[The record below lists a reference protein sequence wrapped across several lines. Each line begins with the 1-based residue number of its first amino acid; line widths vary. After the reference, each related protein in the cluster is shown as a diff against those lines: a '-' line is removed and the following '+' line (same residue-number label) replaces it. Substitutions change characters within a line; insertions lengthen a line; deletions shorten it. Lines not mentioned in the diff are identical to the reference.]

1 MENKKV
7 IENKKIRKVRKRSQV
22 FEMLDGRKIDDVCIK
37 LTAKPEKERIRDK
50 VLGVFI
56 VSLCMTLALWWPN
69 EITWVEGIVL
79 MFMGSLM
86 AFLA

>member
-1 MENKKV
+1 MENKKTR
-7 IENKKIRKVRKRSQV
+7 KIRKRSQV
-22 FEMLDGRKIDDVCIK
+22 FEMLDGRKVDDVCIK

-56 VSLCMTLALWWPN
+56 VGLCMTLALAGPN
-69 EITWVEGIVL
+69 EIARVAGIVL

>member
-1 MENKKV
+1 MKNKK
-7 IENKKIRKVRKRSQV
+7 NRKVRKRSQV

-50 VLGVFI
+50 VLGIFLVG
-56 VSLCMTLALWWPN
+56 LCMTLALAGPN
-69 EITWVEGIVL
+69 EITRVAGIVL

>member
-7 IENKKIRKVRKRSQV
+7 IENKKTRKIRKRSQV

-50 VLGVFI
+50 VLGIFLVG
-56 VSLCMTLALWWPN
+56 LCMTLALAGPT
-69 EITWVEGIVL
+69 EVVRVVGIVL
-79 MFMGSLM
+79 MFITSLT

>member
-1 MENKKV
+1 MENKK
-7 IENKKIRKVRKRSQV
+7 NRKVRKRSQV

-50 VLGVFI
+50 VLGIFLVG
-56 VSLCMTLALWWPN
+56 LCMTLALAGPN
-69 EITWVEGIVL
+69 EITRVAGIVL

>member
-1 MENKKV
+1 MENKK
-7 IENKKIRKVRKRSQV
+7 NRKVRKRSQV

-50 VLGVFI
+50 VLGIFMVG
-56 VSLCMTLALWWPN
+56 LCMILALAGPS
-69 EITWVEGIVL
+69 ELVRVVGIVM
-79 MFMGSLM
+79 MFITSLT

>member
-7 IENKKIRKVRKRSQV
+7 IENKKTRKIRKRSQV

-50 VLGVFI
+50 VLGIFLVG
-56 VSLCMTLALWWPN
+56 LCMTLALAGPT
-69 EITWVEGIVL
+69 EVVRVVGIVL
-79 MFMGSLM
+79 MFITSFT

>member
-1 MENKKV
+1 MENKKT
-7 IENKKIRKVRKRSQV
+7 RKVRKRSEV

-50 VLGVFI
+50 VLGIFLVG
-56 VSLCMTLALWWPN
+56 LCMTLALAGPN
-69 EITWVEGIVL
+69 EITRVAGIVL

>member
-1 MENKKV
+1 MENKK
-7 IENKKIRKVRKRSQV
+7 NRKVRKRSQV

-50 VLGVFI
+50 VLGIFLVG
-56 VSLCMTLALWWPN
+56 LCMTLALAGPT
-69 EITWVEGIVL
+69 EVVRVVGIVL
-79 MFMGSLM
+79 MFITSLT

>member
-7 IENKKIRKVRKRSQV
+7 IENKKTRKIRKRSQV

-50 VLGVFI
+50 VLGIFLVG
-56 VSLCMTLALWWPN
+56 LCMTLALAGPN
-69 EITWVEGIVL
+69 EAIRVVGIVL
-79 MFMGSLM
+79 MFITSLT

>member
-1 MENKKV
+1 MENKKTR
-7 IENKKIRKVRKRSQV
+7 KIRKRSQV

-50 VLGVFI
+50 VLGIFLVG
-56 VSLCMTLALWWPN
+56 LCMTLALAGPT
-69 EITWVEGIVL
+69 EVVRVVGIVL
-79 MFMGSLM
+79 MFITSLT